1 MTLQDMLEE
10 AEAAY
15 HALMTGTMAVSV
27 TKDGRRVD
35 FNRSTIVQLR
45 NYIDNLKAQ
54 LGIKSHRRLPPAG
67 VRL

>member
-1 MTLQDMLEE
+1 MTLQQMLAE

-15 HALMTGTMAVSV
+15 HALMTGSMAVSV

-35 FNRSTIVQLR
+35 FSRADADKLR

-54 LGIKSHRRLPPAG
+54 LGIKTNRRLPPAG